1 MKGLLLK
8 DIYQLKNY
16 MRVFLVLVL
25 FCVIIGFSGKDA
37 IFMMYYPAVLM
48 GMMPITLF
56 AYDEKEKFFS
66 LLSTLPI
73 KKRTYV
79 MAKYVMGILLVLLA
93 CVATGAMQGYKMIQA
108 DSFVFFD
115 FLLVMALAL
124 AIGLIAPAIVL
135 PLIFLLGVEKGR
147 FVNIIVIAIALACT
161 NIFMKLESDFQVI
174 VDAQKVVYIIIGA
187 AVLIYGVSCWITSII
202 FEKKEY

>member
-16 MRVFLVLVL
+16 MRVFLVLIL
-25 FCVIIGFSGKDA
+25 FCIIIGFSGQDA
-37 IFMMYYPAVLM
+37 IFMTYYPAVLM

-56 AYDEKEKFFS
+56 AYDEKEKFFA

-79 MAKYVMGILLVLLA
+79 TAKYIMGFLLVLLA
-93 CVATGAMQGYKMIQA
+93 CVATGAMQGFKMIQA
-108 DSFVFFD
+108 DSFVFVD
-115 FLLVMALAL
+115 FLLIMALAL

-135 PLIFLLGVEKGR
+135 PLIFLLGTEKGR
-147 FVNIIVIAIALACT
+147 FVNIIVMVIAISFINL
-161 NIFMKLESDFQVI
+161 FMKLESGFQVI
-174 VDAQKVVYIIIGA
+174 VDAEQVVYIIIGVA
-187 AVLIYGVSCWITSII
+187 ALVYGVSMWITSSI